1 MAKKQFGPERIATNL
16 RQIEV
21 LMGEGQSLQQ
31 ALRQAGTMAL
41 SHFANTS
48 S

>member
-1 MAKKQFGPERIATNL
+1 MMAKERFSPEQMISKL

-31 ALRQAGTMAL
+31 ALRETGITDATY
-41 SHFANTS
+41 
-48 S
+48 